1 MTVAPASAALIASRR
16 LLRWVTIALAMWLS
30 GAGAFAHAQQQARIG
45 YIDLKRLLD
54 NAPQMAS
61 TNERLREEFAERDRR
76 LKTDEARLAELQE
89 KQRRESGMTTADVSE
104 ALSAEIDA
112 LDRKIRRT
120 RETLR
125 DELRRRS
132 EEETE
137 LRWREINE
145 AVAAYARENAYDLIT
160 HGPVF
165 YASPS
170 IDITDQV
177 LARLREHQATVDDN
191 DD

>member
-1 MTVAPASAALIASRR
+1 MTFLSASAATTVPRR
-16 LLRWVTIALAMWLS
+16 LARWLS
-30 GAGAFAHAQQQARIG
+30 LAFALSFATGAIAQQARIG

-54 NAPQMAS
+54 NAPQMAMS
-61 TNERLREEFAERDRR
+61 NERLRVEFADRDRR
-76 LKTDEARLAELQE
+76 LKADETQLAELQE
-89 KQRRESGMTTADVSE
+89 KQRRESGLTTAQVSE
-104 ALSAEIDA
+104 ALAAQIDA
-112 LDRKIRRT
+112 LERKIRRT

-137 LRWREINE
+137 QRWREINE
-145 AVAAYARENAYDLIT
+145 AVAAYAREHAYDLIT

-177 LARLREHQATVDDN
+177 LVRLREHHEADDS
-191 DD
+191 DEQ

>member
-1 MTVAPASAALIASRR
+1 MARFLTRAATRATRR
-16 LLRWVTIALAMWLS
+16 LACWVSFALALS
-30 GAGAFAHAQQQARIG
+30 LAAGVGAQQARIG

-61 TNERLREEFAERDRR
+61 SNERLRAEFAERDRR
-76 LKTDEARLAELQE
+76 LKADEARLAELQD
-89 KQRRESGMTTADVSE
+89 KQRREAGLTTTEVSD
-104 ALSAEIDA
+104 ALAAEIEA

-125 DELRRRS
+125 EELRRRS

-145 AVAAYARENAYDLIT
+145 AVAAYAREHAYDLIT

-177 LARLREHQATVDDN
+177 LTRLRELHETADDDEN
-191 DD
+191 